1 LAAICTRPVLDQ
13 TIGHIAAIQ
22 QQASFSG
29 VQMMLLQRRD
39 QLQGTLSGHGTSSGI
54 SGYSS
59 SDFDTDLN
67 ALGYDRQSQK
77 ANPLASPLYDAVP
90 PAAPAI
96 PSWGVWAQ
104 GLGDWERDAAMS
116 PTDITHLTSTYAAQG
131 GVDGTWQGLMS
142 SDDALVVGIVSSWT
156 SSHVSF
162 DNSPATMQL
171 VGPGVGVYSEYVR
184 GGFSADLT
192 TIVNLL
198 QLNQDLA
205 GLAPN
210 VSVGITT
217 AGLSG
222 NVQYKITGAGN
233 NFLEPTVG
241 FSFTRTI
248 FGSGATPD
256 MENSSTLRLQAGA
269 RVGTTWQ
276 VNGISI
282 DSSLKALIYGD
293 AIAGGTSIEA
303 SAFGEAIARTDE
315 GLIRGELDPEL
326 CFNLADG
333 YSVTLSGSAFYGQ
346 AVVGGSAGVNLRK
359 QW

>member
-1 LAAICTRPVLDQ
+1 
-13 TIGHIAAIQ
+13 
-22 QQASFSG
+22 
-29 VQMMLLQRRD
+29 
-39 QLQGTLSGHGTSSGI
+39 
-54 SGYSS
+54 
-59 SDFDTDLN
+59 
-67 ALGYDRQSQK
+67 
-77 ANPLASPLYDAVP
+77 
-90 PAAPAI
+90 
-96 PSWGVWAQ
+96 
-104 GLGDWERDAAMS
+104 
-116 PTDITHLTSTYAAQG
+116 
-131 GVDGTWQGLMS
+131 MS

-282 DSSLKALIYGD
+282 DSSLKALVYGD